1 MKFRGENYAILLT
14 NNFPKGGIGTIAVR
28 NSVSGV
34 KYSFTTASS
43 IVEIDSNTG
52 QLTLLVNADQ
62 QHRSEVNNSRF
73 EIQAQLGSEVRTV
86 GVVIYLLPLSHGDPL
101 ALPAMTAVKKGLE
114 ASQYITLNY
123 GPAAEISPELL
134 DRSLKQVSPD
144 DPASQL
150 SEAQA
155 RVERAI
161 DLVKSIIIH
170 AFGRY
175 LLTNK

>member
-1 MKFRGENYAILLT
+1 
-14 NNFPKGGIGTIAVR
+14 
-28 NSVSGV
+28 
-34 KYSFTTASS
+34 
-43 IVEIDSNTG
+43 
-52 QLTLLVNADQ
+52 
-62 QHRSEVNNSRF
+62 
-73 EIQAQLGSEVRTV
+73 VRTV

-114 ASQYITLNY
+114 ASQSITLNY

-134 DRSLKQVSPD
+134 DQSLKQVSPD

-155 RVERAI
+155 RVQRAI